1 LQNVYYISRQ
11 KFTLALSSTS
21 LGYRVTYGIQ
31 LDLHTSPSIQIYY
44 SNSWY
49 SISLKP
55 NSTNHN
61 QLLINYMG
69 RVGISESRGQDW
81 FRSLRGGTHP

>member
-1 LQNVYYISRQ
+1 MTMSI
-11 KFTLALSSTS
+11 
-21 LGYRVTYGIQ
+21 VTYGIQ
-31 LDLHTSPSIQIYY
+31 LDLHTAPSAQIYY

-61 QLLINYMG
+61 QRLINYMG
-69 RVGISESRGQDW
+69 
-81 FRSLRGGTHP
+81 

>member
-1 LQNVYYISRQ
+1 MTKKTLYKKKNSNIVYKS
-11 KFTLALSSTS
+11 KGLFTS

-69 RVGISESRGQDW
+69 RVGISESRGQD
-81 FRSLRGGTHP
+81 